1 MKREIL
7 ISIALTIATIF
18 MLTKCNSVNKQTDNE
33 TGPIHELIEEEPPIL
48 SYGIPIDSFNIV
60 SGKIRRNQSLS
71 KLLVK
76 KGISAKTIDQ
86 IAKLKDTFD
95 VRKIRSGNMY
105 KLFMTKDSLPNLSY
119 FVYEHTLTDYV
130 VIKFTDSL
138 EIFVNEKPTSI
149 VKKMA
154 SGTIT
159 SNLWDAMVQN
169 SINPIMSIELSE
181 IYAWSIDFFGLQKGD
196 QFYVIYEERFL
207 DDSISTGIERI
218 HGALFN
224 HQNKD
229 FYAIFF
235 VQDERGSFFDNAGNS
250 LKREFLKAPLNF
262 SRISSRFSKS
272 RYHPVLKIRRPHSGV
287 DYAAP
292 AGTPVFSVGDGFVIK
307 KGYQKKGAGNYLKI
321 KHNSVYT
328 TQYAHLQK
336 FAKGLKNGDHVKQ
349 GQLIGYVGSTGY
361 STGPHL
367 DFRFFKNG
375 EAVDPLKVDAP
386 PVEPIKKVNK
396 EEFDKIKDAFV
407 KELNLQRNN
416 YSLQVN
422 DSIDSQL

>member
-1 MKREIL
+1 MRKEIL
-7 ISIALTIATIF
+7 ISILLTITTI
-18 MLTKCNSVNKQTDNE
+18 LILVKCNAFDKQLDSD
-33 TGPIHELIEEEPPIL
+33 TGPVHEIIEEELPIL
-48 SYGIPIDSFNIV
+48 SYGIPVDSFNIV

-71 KLLVK
+71 KLLLK
-76 KGISAKTIDQ
+76 QGISAKTIDQ
-86 IAKLKDTFD
+86 IARLKDTFD
-95 VRKIRSGNMY
+95 VRKIRSGNLY
-105 KLFMTKDSLPNLSY
+105 KLFLTKDSLPSLSY

-130 VIKFTDSL
+130 VIKFTDSI

-154 SGTIT
+154 SGTIE

-169 SINPIMSIELSE
+169 EINPMMSIELSE

-196 QFYVIYEERFL
+196 QFYVIYEESFL

-229 FYAIFF
+229 FYAIYFI
-235 VQDERGSFFDNAGNS
+235 QDERGSYFDDDGNS
-250 LKREFLKAPLNF
+250 LRREFLKAPLNF
-262 SRISSRFSKS
+262 KRISSRFSKA
-272 RYHPVLKIRRPHSGV
+272 RFHPVLKIYRPHSGI
-287 DYAAP
+287 DYAAQ
-292 AGTPVFSVGDGFVIK
+292 AGTPVFSVGDGFVMK
-307 KGYQKKGAGNYLKI
+307 KGYQKKGAGNYIKI

-336 FAKGLKNGDHVKQ
+336 FAKGLKTGDHVKQ
-349 GQLIGYVGSTGY
+349 GELIGYVGSTGY

-375 EAVDPLKVDAP
+375 EPVDPLKVDAP

-396 EEFDKIKDAFV
+396 EEFDRIKEAFV
-407 KELNLQRNN
+407 KELNQQRDDYNLQE
-416 YSLQVN
+416 SK
-422 DSIDSQL
+422 SIDTQL